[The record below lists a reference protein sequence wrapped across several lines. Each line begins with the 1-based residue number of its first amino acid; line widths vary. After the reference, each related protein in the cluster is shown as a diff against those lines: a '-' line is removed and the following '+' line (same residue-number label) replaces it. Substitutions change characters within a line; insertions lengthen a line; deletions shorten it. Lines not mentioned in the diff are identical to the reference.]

1 MFCGLKLQK
10 VINMKQA
17 RVLNASELK
26 RILAICAAGRYGQR
40 NRLALLLSHYA
51 GLRVGEIA
59 SLKWAQLLETHYSV
73 KAGFYLKAEDTKA
86 GEARAVH
93 LNQLLQ
99 KEIQRFWLVQDEHR
113 DLAQPVII
121 SQRYAAFSAN
131 TLCQLFSR
139 IYTSAGIDGA
149 TSHSGRRWFITK
161 LAHSGVSAKVIME
174 LAGHKNLSTTQR
186 YIEVNEEMKQ
196 QAVALLK

>member
-1 MFCGLKLQK
+1 
-10 VINMKQA
+10 MKQA
-17 RVLNASELK
+17 RVLNAIELK
-26 RILAICAAGRYGQR
+26 RVLAVCAVGRYGQR

-59 SLKWAQLLETHYSV
+59 SLKWAQLLEADQSV
-73 KAGFYLKAEDTKA
+73 KTGFYLKPEDTKA

-99 KEIQRFWLVQDEHR
+99 KEILQFWLRQDKYR
-113 DLAQPVII
+113 RLDQLDIS
-121 SQRYAAFSAN
+121 SQRHAGFSAN
-131 TLCQLFSR
+131 TLCQFFLR
-139 IYTSAGIDGA
+139 IYSDAGIDGA
-149 TSHSGRRWFITK
+149 ISHSGRRWFITK
-161 LAHSGVSAKVIME
+161 LANSGVSAKVIME

-196 QAVALLK
+196 QAVSLL